1 MCNPDKLRWGR
12 DASPLLSQARSDY
25 MTANATGRV
34 QMQDWAFWAAAGA
47 MAVAVMV
54 VLGQALR
61 RGSNPVE
68 PGSET
73 LRVYRDQLAEVD
85 RDLARGT
92 LPADEAARLRS
103 EIGRRLLDAD
113 RNSQSA
119 PTPNRGGIVLAT
131 TVMLAILAG
140 GIATYDRLG
149 APGYPDLP
157 LATRL
162 TLAEAA
168 YANRPT
174 QAEAEAAVPPRP
186 APDLDPEFADLL
198 AKLRAAIVQRPD
210 DQRGLELLARN
221 EAAIGNFAAARTA
234 QTALIAAKGAQ
245 ASADDHA
252 GLAELLIIAAGGI
265 VTAQAEQSIVAALQ
279 KDPAN
284 GTARFYSGLMFAQTG
299 RPDRTFN
306 LWASLLADS
315 PPDAPWVAPIRADI
329 EMVAQAAG
337 QRYTL
342 PPLGGPTAA
351 DIAAAADM
359 TDADR
364 QAMIQSMVTQLS
376 DRLASEGGP
385 APDWARLITALATL
399 GQTDQA
405 RTILTEARS
414 RFATMPADLAMI
426 NQVAA
431 DAGLDP

>member
-1 MCNPDKLRWGR
+1 M
-12 DASPLLSQARSDY
+12 
-25 MTANATGRV
+25 

-47 MAVAVMV
+47 MVVAVMV

-61 RGSNPVE
+61 RGAQAVAH
-68 PGSET
+68 GSET
-73 LRVYRDQLAEVD
+73 LHVYRDQLAEVD

-92 LPADEAARLRS
+92 LPAEEATRLRT

-113 RNSQSA
+113 RNSQTAA
-119 PTPNRGGIVLAT
+119 PANRGGVAVAMGVML
-131 TVMLAILAG
+131 VMLAAA
-140 GIATYDRLG
+140 IAAYDRLG

-157 LATRL
+157 LSTRM

-168 YANRPT
+168 YADRPT
-174 QAEAEAAVPPRP
+174 QAQAEAAVPPRP
-186 APDLDPEFADLL
+186 APNLDPEFADLL
-198 AKLRAAIVQRPD
+198 AKLRAATVERPD
-210 DQRGLELLARN
+210 DLRGLELLARN
-221 EAAIGNFAAARTA
+221 EAAVGNLGAARTA
-234 QTALIAAKGAQ
+234 QTALIAAKGDQ

-252 GLAELLIIAAGGI
+252 ALAELMIIAAAGI
-265 VTAQAEQSIVAALQ
+265 VTAEAEKSLVAALQ

-306 LWASLLADS
+306 LWATLLADS

-329 EMVAQAAG
+329 ETVAQAAG

-359 TDADR
+359 TPEDR
-364 QAMIQSMVTQLS
+364 QAMIQGMVTQLS

-399 GQTDQA
+399 GQTDEA
-405 RTILTEARS
+405 RSILTEARS
-414 RFATMPADLAMI
+414 RFATMPADLSLI
-426 NQVAA
+426 NQAA
-431 DAGLDP
+431 SGAGLDP